1 MFKFIIAIALIGFI
15 AFYVTRNASD
25 KRAAAD
31 NIAAGEVFLQKNR
44 LEEGVIVT
52 DSGLQY
58 LRLKE
63 GVGGEHPSAK
73 DKVKVHYHGTLING
87 SVFDSSVD
95 RGKPITFAL
104 NQVIPG
110 WTEGLQLMKVGEKTR
125 FFIPSTLGYKTRSVG
140 SIPAGS
146 TLIFDVELIA
156 INPTQ

>member
-15 AFYVTRNASD
+15 AFYVTRSAND

-44 LEEGVIVT
+44 LEEGVVVT

-63 GVGGEHPSAK
+63 GVSGEHPSAK

-110 WTEGLQLMKVGEKTR
+110 WTEGLQLMTVGEKAR
-125 FFIPSTLGYKTRSVG
+125 LFIPSNLGYKTRSVG

-156 INPTQ
+156 INPPQ